1 MNGCR
6 YAERSVTGSINIP
19 FESIDFSKN
28 LRDGISFSPELSIL
42 MNNRGKMIVVIGQLA
57 TEAAEVS
64 YTFIAVASV
73 KLT

>member
-1 MNGCR
+1 MNGYR

-64 YTFIAVASV
+64 YTFVAVASV